1 MRGCERKII
10 LLKGTESQMFDE
22 AYFLVRRGFEKRGSD
37 EIVREAER
45 IIDRNTTRKRQR
57 IEKKSIIFFF
67 AGVICGILLGL
78 LFFAIAM

>member
-10 LLKGTESQMFDE
+10 LLKGTESQVFDE
-22 AYFLVRRGFEKRGSD
+22 AYFLVRRGFEMRPSD

-45 IIDRNTTRKRQR
+45 IIDRNTTRIRGREGKNL
-57 IEKKSIIFFF
+57 ICFF
-67 AGVICGILLGL
+67 AGTVCGIILSL